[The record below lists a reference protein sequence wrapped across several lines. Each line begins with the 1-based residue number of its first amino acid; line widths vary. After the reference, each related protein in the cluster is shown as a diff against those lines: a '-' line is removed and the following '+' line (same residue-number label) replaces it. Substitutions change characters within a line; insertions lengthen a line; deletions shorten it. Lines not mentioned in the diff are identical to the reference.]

1 MSSTPDTDQEQEQD
15 SAADS
20 GGMGSGLRPLRPGGQ
35 YATAYAYLYLTAL
48 VLLPVVGVALG
59 AYTGLIDLA
68 LTVQASPDLSVAV
81 EWLIQGLVVAFLFW
95 TFVQVVRVTGVGFIK
110 GIITAVARIADN
122 YELPGE
128 PERENSGEDE

>member
-1 MSSTPDTDQEQEQD
+1 MSSTPNTDQEQD

-20 GGMGSGLRPLRPGGQ
+20 GDVGSSLRPLRPGGE

-81 EWLIQGLVVAFLFW
+81 EWLVQGLVVAFLFW

-128 PERENSGEDE
+128 PEQENSGEGE